1 MNPDEPHAYIS
12 GDCIECMANSD
23 NVVRLGLT
31 PKLRDQETL
40 MQMLDFKSKAPSL
53 VEPKKLTEN

>member
-1 MNPDEPHAYIS
+1 MNPDEPHAYIF

-31 PKLRDQETL
+31 PKLKDIDTII
-40 MQMLDFKSKAPSL
+40 
-53 VEPKKLTEN
+53 